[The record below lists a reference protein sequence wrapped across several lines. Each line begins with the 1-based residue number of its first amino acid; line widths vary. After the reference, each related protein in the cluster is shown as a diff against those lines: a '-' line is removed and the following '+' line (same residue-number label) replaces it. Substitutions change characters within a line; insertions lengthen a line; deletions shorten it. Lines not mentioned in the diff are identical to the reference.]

1 MSVYEIARHG
11 TSNSQ
16 PQFLESGSQS
26 RQTECQR
33 APSSDEDGRLV
44 PSSSSAHH
52 VAHDSILALGYDW
65 SHVSDPGIA
74 PKYPAKVYL
83 PRSTDDIIR
92 AVRET
97 RQLGQKLT
105 IRGSGHSSN
114 DLVLAEG
121 GAILWTTLFNNI
133 VAINEDELTVVVQSG
148 AMLAG
153 VDEHL
158 ATMGLGLPV
167 IGDHTHLTAGGF
179 ASVGGVSPAS
189 HRLGMF
195 VDNVL
200 AIEIVDW
207 NGWRHVYTKEHHPRD
222 LNRILGGTGRHGI
235 IATLTLRIERIEK
248 HTTVVE
254 NDRFITRDM
263 DAFIARSR
271 ANIENDD
278 VLYQRSIW
286 DERPVLG
293 QTLIFGQC
301 TAYGATRP
309 SWWKTLRERIAF
321 GTLHSLRNLAGK
333 LPPVLGRAINML
345 GGLGFIFTPRFST
358 IKNIE
363 SFTEK
368 VVDHTVGD
376 PIRFLAVLAPM
387 SAYDELFRKL
397 HALAAQYRDVHGC
410 LTSVS
415 LYSVGLKSVWLAGG
429 TGERYCDLLLYLGLT
444 PKGMSSPLLDE
455 LVAEV
460 DKACV
465 AHKAFRY
472 MHSRTSTD
480 DAIRGRIDPNERH
493 ATAID
498 DVPEAA

>member
-1 MSVYEIARHG
+1 MSTHKVASLS
-11 TSNSQ
+11 TKAT
-16 PQFLESGSQS
+16 L
-26 RQTECQR
+26 
-33 APSSDEDGRLV
+33 PSHPE
-44 PSSSSAHH
+44 SSSLHI
-52 VAHDSILALGYDW
+52 AHDSILALGYDW
-65 SHVSDPGIA
+65 SRVSDPSIS

-83 PRSTDDIIR
+83 PRSTDDIVR
-92 AVRET
+92 AVRES

-114 DLVLAEG
+114 DLVLADG

-133 VAINEDELTVVVQSG
+133 VAIDDNELTVVVQSG
-148 AMLAG
+148 AMLAS
-153 VDEHL
+153 VDEYL
-158 ATMGLGLPV
+158 GTMGLGLPI

-200 AIEIVDW
+200 AIEMVDW
-207 NGWRHVYTKEHHPRD
+207 DGHRRTFTKAQHARD

-235 IATLTLRIERIEK
+235 IATLTLRIQRIDK
-248 HTTVVE
+248 LTTIVE
-254 NDRFITRDM
+254 NDRLITRDM

-271 ANIENDD
+271 ANIENGNI
-278 VLYQRSIW
+278 LYQRSIW

-293 QTLIFGQC
+293 GRLTFGQC
-301 TAYGATRP
+301 TAYSATTP
-309 SWWKTLRERIAF
+309 SRWKTLRERIAF
-321 GTLHSLRNLAGK
+321 GTLHGLRNLAGR
-333 LPPVLGRAINML
+333 LPPLIGRAVNML

-376 PIRFLAVLAPM
+376 PIRFLAVLAPI
-387 SAYDELFRKL
+387 STYDELFRRL
-397 HALAAQYRDVHGC
+397 HALATRYRDEHGC

-415 LYSVGLKSVWLAGG
+415 LYVVGLQSDWLSGG
-429 TGERYCDLLLYLGLT
+429 TGERYCDLLLYLGLSE
-444 PKGMSSPLLDE
+444 KGMASTLLDE
-455 LVAEV
+455 LVHEV
-460 DKACV
+460 DRACV
-465 AHKAFRY
+465 EHKAFRY

-480 DAIRGRIDPNERH
+480 ETLARRIDPNERH
-493 ATAID
+493 AM
-498 DVPEAA
+498 PHEAEGVAA